1 MRADPDY
8 ELPEFLHVSPVEER
22 LWKETTVE
30 KAKDKAIDAKL
41 RSQPAED
48 GVPDEWTAPEGFCS
62 VKQARAMG
70 FTKRQLGTLLPEP
83 AMMVVE
89 GSERPMRVWR
99 AEDVEKAMRTNAFLK
114 KSQKRLMAE
123 REEAWR
129 AVCAD
134 YGSDSDF

>member
-1 MRADPDY
+1 M
-8 ELPEFLHVSPVEER
+8 
-22 LWKETTVE
+22 
-30 KAKDKAIDAKL
+30 
-41 RSQPAED
+41 
-48 GVPDEWTAPEGFCS
+48 
-62 VKQARAMG
+62 KQARAMG

-134 YGSDSDF
+134 YRSDSDF